1 MSRAQKKRTKNYNAS
16 KIDTYINILKIKTIY
31 IIWFMSHKQ

>member
-1 MSRAQKKRTKNYNAS
+1 MSRAQKEHTKDYNAS
-16 KIDTYINILKIKTIY
+16 KIDTYINILKTKTKY